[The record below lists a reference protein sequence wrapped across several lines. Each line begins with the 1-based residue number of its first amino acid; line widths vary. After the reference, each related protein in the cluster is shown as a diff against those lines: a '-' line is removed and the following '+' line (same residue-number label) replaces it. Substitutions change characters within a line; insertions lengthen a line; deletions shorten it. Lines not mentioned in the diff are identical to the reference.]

1 MTKIIVLLL
10 ALSIFAISCSY
21 QHRHLIGDGHQS
33 GVELTRK
40 QWYALWGLVP
50 VNDVDVTKL
59 AGNSANYEVYSR
71 RSAGDVF
78 LNLITGLVS
87 FTSRTVT
94 VTK

>member
-1 MTKIIVLLL
+1 MTKIVVLLL
-10 ALSIFAISCSY
+10 VVSMFAISCSY
-21 QHRHLIGDGHQS
+21 QHRHLIGNGPQS

-50 VNDVDVTKL
+50 VNDVNVTEL
-59 AGNSANYEVYSR
+59 AGNSENYEVYSR